1 MHMSPKDI
9 LLVVSIDFRD
19 DVSAGT
25 VEDTITE
32 LEELI
37 KSDFPEISKIFI
49 EAQAE
54 SDHQRMVADEALE
67 NKS

>member
-19 DVSAGT
+19 DISAGT
-25 VEDTITE
+25 VEGTI
-32 LEELI
+32 
-37 KSDFPEISKIFI
+37 SDIEDNIRSNFPEVTKIFI

-54 SDHQRMVADEALE
+54 ADHNRITANAQ
-67 NKS
+67 N